1 MPTFL
6 PSIKAKM
13 NHTRKSKENN
23 AFPYERTNPVNAK
36 IVIGEGGNL
45 AASKIRNLECPN
57 YEICLIDYGCGKF
70 NRKIHIM
77 EQYP

>member
-36 IVIGEGGNL
+36 IVIGLFSFSPVRHG
-45 AASKIRNLECPN
+45 
-57 YEICLIDYGCGKF
+57 YGLTTVG
-70 NRKIHIM
+70 
-77 EQYP
+77 